1 MIHINSVV
9 IPTKGTAKY
18 LDVKVLSFDISPTDG
33 IILYW
38 SVHDENGLMLLEGN
52 INFPQ
57 EQYDSWGTDDSVVS
71 DWVMTE
77 LGFTEVQ

>member
-1 MIHINSVV
+1 MIQINSVV

-52 INFPQ
+52 MNFPQ

>member
-1 MIHINSVV
+1 MTHINSVV

-52 INFPQ
+52 MNFPQ

>member
-52 INFPQ
+52 MNFPQ